1 MEHGAGDHGA
11 RRVGAH
17 VDRVFAALADPSR
30 RFVVERLAA
39 RGSASQTELAHELP
53 VTRQAV
59 AKHLARLRDAGLVRA
74 ERRGRETRYELE
86 SAPLG
91 DAAEWLERVGAEWDA
106 RLAALAR
113 HVEPRANKRRCP

>member
-1 MEHGAGDHGA
+1 VDAG
-11 RRVGAH
+11 

-30 RFVVERLAA
+30 RFVLERLAS
-39 RGSASQTELAHELP
+39 RGSASQTELADELP

-59 AKHLARLRDAGLVRA
+59 AKHLATLLGAGLVRA

-86 SAPLG
+86 SGPLG
-91 DAAEWLERVGAEWDA
+91 DATEWLERVGAEWDA

-113 HVEPRANKRRCP
+113 HVEPRAPEPGQRRLRKTTARRA

>member
-1 MEHGAGDHGA
+1 VDA
-11 RRVGAH
+11 R

-30 RFVVERLAA
+30 RFVLEHLAA
-39 RGSASQTELAHELP
+39 RGSASQSELAGELP

-59 AKHLARLRDAGLVRA
+59 AKHLATLRDAGLVRS
-74 ERRGRETRYELE
+74 ERQGRETRYELE

-91 DAAEWLERVGAEWDA
+91 DATAWLEHVGAEWDR

-113 HVEPRANKRRCP
+113 HVSVPPSDT

>member
-1 MEHGAGDHGA
+1 
-11 RRVGAH
+11 VGPH
-17 VDRVFAALADPSR
+17 VDRVFGALADPSR

-39 RGSASQTELAHELP
+39 RGSASQSELAQELP

-59 AKHLARLRDAGLVRA
+59 AKHLATLRAAGIVRA

-91 DAAEWLERVGAEWDA
+91 DAAEWLEHVGAAWDA
-106 RLAALAR
+106 RLEALAR
-113 HVEPRANKRRCP
+113 HVGERERA

>member
-1 MEHGAGDHGA
+1 VEYRAGDHGA
-11 RRVGAH
+11 RVVDAR

-30 RFVVERLAA
+30 RFVLERLAA
-39 RGSASQTELAHELP
+39 RGSASQTELAGELP

-59 AKHLARLRDAGLVRA
+59 AKHLAMLRDAGLVRA

-91 DAAEWLERVGAEWDA
+91 DAAAWLGRVGAEWDS

-113 HVEPRANKRRCP
+113 HVSALPEDV

>member
-1 MEHGAGDHGA
+1 
-11 RRVGAH
+11 VGAH
-17 VDRVFAALADPSR
+17 VDRVFGALADPSR

-39 RGSASQTELAHELP
+39 RGSASQTELAGELP

-59 AKHLARLRDAGLVRA
+59 AKHLAALRAAGLVRA
-74 ERRGRETRYELE
+74 ERRGREMRYELE

-91 DAAEWLERVGAEWDA
+91 DAAEWLERVGATWDA

-113 HVEPRANKRRCP
+113 HVGTHDAE